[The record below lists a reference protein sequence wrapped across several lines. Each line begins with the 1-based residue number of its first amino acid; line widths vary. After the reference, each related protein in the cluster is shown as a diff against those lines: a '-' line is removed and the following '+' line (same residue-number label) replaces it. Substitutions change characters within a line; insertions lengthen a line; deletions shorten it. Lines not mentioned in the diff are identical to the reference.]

1 YILTILVLVSVLL
14 TFAIWNYQPNYE
26 FLYNN
31 ETEYVN
37 EVDLGGADDK
47 VKRDVI
53 VPTSIIFHHDSNDF
67 GFTNT
72 RDQHLFYEVMAE
84 CEFEKTEIEVAGT
97 KPEHRYQFVL
107 TFTRNLTAEIIRSL
121 FLVD

>member
-1 YILTILVLVSVLL
+1 MKLEVIKTYILTILVLVSVLL

-67 GFTNT
+67 GFTNP
-72 RDQHLFYEVMAE
+72 RDQHLFYEDMAE
-84 CEFEKTEIEVAGT
+84 WVFENPEIEI
-97 KPEHRYQFVL
+97 
-107 TFTRNLTAEIIRSL
+107 AESEIGRAH
-121 FLVD
+121 V